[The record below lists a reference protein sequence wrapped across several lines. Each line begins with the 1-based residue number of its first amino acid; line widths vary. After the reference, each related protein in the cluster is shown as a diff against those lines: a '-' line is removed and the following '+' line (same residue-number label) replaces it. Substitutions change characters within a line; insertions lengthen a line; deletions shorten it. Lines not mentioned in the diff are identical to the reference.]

1 MMGTSYDWWIAVLA
15 LLILPLTLA
24 SCGDDPLAAREE
36 VAGAQTQTKGPSGAQ
51 VEDSELLYACY
62 RPNSG
67 GVYRI
72 NAPETPGAEPRLKD
86 DCTSAV
92 HVMFS
97 WNEKGPKGDR
107 GEKGEKGDKGDS
119 GSITCRMPV
128 GPASGTAVG
137 DITGRGLAGRR
148 NPDAPLAEL
157 TGVDAAP
164 AVSALGPEPFIGEV
178 ILFAGNFAPRGWA
191 FAEGQLLAIPQNT
204 ALFSIIGT
212 TYGGD
217 GRVTFA
223 LPDTRGL
230 EPVCG
235 MHYIIALVGVFP
247 SRN

>member
-1 MMGTSYDWWIAVLA
+1 MGKPSDWSIAALAVLV
-15 LLILPLTLA
+15 LPLTLA
-24 SCGDDPLAAREE
+24 SCGDDPLATRDEI
-36 VAGAQTQTKGPSGAQ
+36 AGAQIQTKEPSGAQ
-51 VEDSELLYACY
+51 AEEGEVLYACY

-72 NAPETPGAEPRLKD
+72 NAPDTPGAEPRLKD

-107 GEKGEKGDKGDS
+107 GERGEKGDKGDP
-119 GSITCRMPV
+119 GNITCRMPV
-128 GPASGTAVG
+128 GRASGSAN
-137 DITGRGLAGRR
+137 ITEQGLTERR
-148 NPDAPLAEL
+148 NSDAPLAEL

>member
-1 MMGTSYDWWIAVLA
+1 MGTSYDWSIAALA
-15 LLILPLTLA
+15 LLVLPLTLA
-24 SCGDDPLAAREE
+24 SCGDDPLAARDEI
-36 VAGAQTQTKGPSGAQ
+36 AGAQIQTKGPSGAQ
-51 VEDSELLYACY
+51 AEEGERLYACY

-72 NAPETPGAEPRLKD
+72 NSPETPGAEPRLKN

-107 GEKGEKGDKGDS
+107 GEQGEKGDKGDP
-119 GSITCRMPV
+119 GNITCRMPV
-128 GPASGTAVG
+128 GPAIGNVGG
-137 DITGRGLAGRR
+137 DISGQARAGHP
-148 NPDAPLAEL
+148 NPDMPMADQAK
-157 TGVDAAP
+157 AAAGP
-164 AVSALGPEPFIGEV
+164 ALSALGPEPFIGEV

-191 FAEGQLLAIPQNT
+191 FAEGQLLAIPQNA
-204 ALFSIIGT
+204 ALFSILGT

-217 GRVTFA
+217 GRLTFA
-223 LPDTRGL
+223 LPDMRGL